1 MRSCLMLLADG
12 ARADVFERLLAL
24 GALPNIQRHVID
36 RGSYRR
42 ATSVFTTTTGP
53 AHLPLLTG
61 CFPGTA
67 NVTGYR
73 WFDRAAYRPG
83 LPPGPW
89 CLRSYTGPE
98 AMWLNRD
105 VERSVRTIYDLTR
118 DPVNVFGV
126 FNRGVRRRGDLW
138 RVRKVGV
145 WLHSHFRGDYD
156 SADTAAAAALLEA
169 VERGPEFAFVAFPG
183 VDWNSHYISPFGP
196 ETEAAYHRFD
206 DAVGDATGALQRAG
220 RYESTL
226 LVVCSDH
233 GHRPVR
239 HHFDLAVALEEE
251 RGVRVAYHTPRVRIR
266 HPEAIACVSGNG
278 MAQVYVVDR
287 ERPHAA
293 VDRDGVD
300 AALPG
305 VREWLL
311 CEPAVDIIVTRA
323 GSELFIESRRGAAML
338 SEVHGRLRYRVLGD
352 DPFGLDAL
360 PEEMSPDESLAATA
374 DTPYPD
380 CLLQVA
386 QLFRSPRCGD
396 LVISASPDHDLR
408 DRHEHPEHASGHGAL
423 YADHMTVPLATSAT
437 LADGALRTAD
447 LFATVLSWLQ
457 RPLPSGIDGVSRLG
471 SVGPG
476 AGVASGGGRL
486 RRASATPP

>member
-1 MRSCLMLLADG
+1 MLLADG

-24 GALPNIQRHVID
+24 GALPNIQRHVIE

-42 ATSVFTTTTGP
+42 ATSTFTTTTGP

-73 WFDRAAYRPG
+73 WFDRAAYRRG

-105 VERSVRTIYDLTR
+105 VDASVRTMFDLTR

-126 FNRGVRRRGDLW
+126 FNRGVAKSADLW
-138 RVRKVGV
+138 RRRKVAI

-156 SADTAAAAALLEA
+156 RADRAAAAALLETVDRA
-169 VERGPEFAFVAFPG
+169 PEFAFVAFAG
-183 VDWNSHYISPFGP
+183 VDWNSHYISPYGP
-196 ETEAAYHRFD
+196 ETEAAYHTFD
-206 DAVGDATGALQRAG
+206 RAVGDAAAALQRTG

-251 RGVRVAYHTPRVRIR
+251 RGVRVAYHTPRVRLR
-266 HPEAIACVSGNG
+266 HPEAVACVSGNG
-278 MAQVYVVDR
+278 MAQVYVVSR
-287 ERPHAA
+287 HGPQLPA
-293 VDRDGVD
+293 DRDRVD

-311 CEPAVDIIVTRA
+311 AQPAVDVVVTRV
-323 GSELFIESRRGAAML
+323 GSELCVESRRGAAML
-338 SEVHGRLRYRVLGD
+338 SEGRGRVRYRVLD
-352 DPFGLDAL
+352 RDPFGLGPL
-360 PEEMSPDESLAATA
+360 PREMSLDEALAATVDSA
-374 DTPYPD
+374 YPD

-396 LVISASPDHDLR
+396 LVVSASPDHDLR

-423 YADHMTVPLATSAT
+423 YADHMTVPFAASAA
-437 LADGALRTAD
+437 LADGPMRTAD
-447 LFATVLSWLQ
+447 TFATVLRWLQ
-457 RPLPSGIDGVSRLG
+457 RPLPSGIDGVSRLASEG
-471 SVGPG
+471 T
-476 AGVASGGGRL
+476 ADASGRRL
-486 RRASATPP
+486 ERRVSAAPP